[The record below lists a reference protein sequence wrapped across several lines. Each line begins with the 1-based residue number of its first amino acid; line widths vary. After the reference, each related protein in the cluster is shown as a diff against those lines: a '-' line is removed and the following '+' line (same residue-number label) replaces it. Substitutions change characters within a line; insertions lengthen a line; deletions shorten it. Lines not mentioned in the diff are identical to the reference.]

1 MADDGF
7 SAMKIPFV
15 TGDGS
20 LLPGRAVCWTTL
32 AALE

>member
-7 SAMKIPFV
+7 SAKKTPFV

-20 LLPGRAVCWTTL
+20 LFPGWAVCWTTL